1 MIIGSLLMLMLIL
14 WFFFAKVSVHETSQ
28 EVSLSKD
35 GTFLVV
41 FSDEAMTRIQPGMEA
56 LIRVFTIADQPP
68 VTIEGVV
75 FDTDPDQNLVEIITQ
90 SEEFFELP
98 DVERISAQAD
108 VEIERVTP
116 VRLVQRFS
124 GQFVDSEQ
132 SQGNIQPGVSEANP

>member
-1 MIIGSLLMLMLIL
+1 MLMLIL

-68 VTIEGVV
+68 VTLEGVV

-116 VRLVQRFS
+116 VQLVQRFS

-132 SQGNIQPGVSEANP
+132 SQGNIQPGVSETNP